1 MGGFFNAM
9 LGRKFSLARKEKF
22 GDGDTKP
29 ETETTETVEEKKDG
43 E

>member
-9 LGRKFSLARKEKF
+9 LGRKLSLARKEKF

-29 ETETTETVEEKKDG
+29 ETETVETAEKQKDG